1 MFSPYWWWLVWV
13 RLRSGGFVIQ
23 LHLWKTLP
31 INSIKV
37 SLQWAKQRCES
48 VELSDKTGRPN
59 FNWLQTSKT
68 SMNPKKWKLVFEWR
82 VLIEDLGI
90 CSAPKNSSKEQV
102 QQTVHRSLPSISPN
116 IIDTA
121 VLCRVLCAY
130 FKTMSNY
137 ALIYKSSQFCQ
148 WVGDDQQ

>member
-1 MFSPYWWWLVWV
+1 MFRLSVTGWV
-13 RLRSGGFVIQ
+13 RSGGFAV
-23 LHLWKTLP
+23 LNLLWKTLP
-31 INSIKV
+31 KNSIKV
-37 SLQWAKQRCES
+37 SLQWSKWRCEF

-59 FNWLQTSKT
+59 FNWLQTSQT

-121 VLCRVLCAY
+121 VLCRVQCAN
-130 FKTMSNY
+130 FKTMSSY
-137 ALIYKSSQFCQ
+137 ALIYKSSQFCHR
-148 WVGDDQQ
+148 VGDDQQ